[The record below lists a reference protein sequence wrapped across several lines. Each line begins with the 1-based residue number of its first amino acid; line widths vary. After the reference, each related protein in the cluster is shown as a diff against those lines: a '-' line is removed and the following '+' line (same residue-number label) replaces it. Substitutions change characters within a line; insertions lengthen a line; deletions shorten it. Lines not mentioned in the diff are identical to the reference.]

1 MIFLKLLLSPLLI
14 AVMSLVGQRF
24 GHKAAGLLA
33 GFPFV
38 AGPIFIVFVFEQGP
52 VFGEKAGFA
61 ALNGVVCLAVFCLV
75 YAWLSRRHGWLVS
88 LLASWSC
95 FALAVALMVHVPVEP
110 LLALV
115 CAFAVPVG
123 APLLFPP
130 LEQPAANGALG
141 GVELATRMLAAALLV
156 LSLTGLAAVTGPTLA
171 GVLTPFPVASSV
183 LAVFAHRKN
192 GASAAVESLRGVIG
206 GLYSF
211 VSFFAIAA
219 FVLPRAGG
227 AIAIGSGIAAAVM
240 VQTVVFIFSH
250 RGPRRICQIA

>member
-1 MIFLKLLLSPLLI
+1 MIFLKLLLSPILI
-14 AVMSLVGQRF
+14 ALMSLVGQRF
-24 GHKAAGLLA
+24 GHRAAGLLA

-52 VFGEKAGFA
+52 VFGETAGFA
-61 ALNGVVCLAVFCLV
+61 ALNGVLCLAVFCLA
-75 YAWLSRRHGWLVS
+75 YAWLSRRCGWLVS

-95 FALAVALMVHVPVEP
+95 FALAVALMVRVPVEP
-110 LLALV
+110 LVALL

-123 APLLFPP
+123 VPLLLPRV
-130 LEQPAANGALG
+130 EQPVANGELG

-156 LSLTGLAAVTGPTLA
+156 LGLTGIAALTGPTLA

-192 GASAAVESLRGVIG
+192 GGLAAVESLRGVIG

-227 AIAIGSGIAAAVM
+227 VTAISCGIVAAVT
-240 VQTVVFIFSH
+240 VQTIVFFFSH
-250 RGPRRICQIA
+250 RVPRRAYQNA